1 VSPLFPPSHR
11 ETITSIP
18 NPRGPSTNVHTC
30 SPPLGATSGFGLA
43 TTRLFVAEGCK
54 VVACD
59 LNGDGLS
66 KQFSS
71 LDTAHHIATV
81 TGSVTDA
88 SVWKT
93 LVSTAKEKFG
103 GLDIVINNAG
113 TSYRNKP
120 TVEVTEADFDRC
132 FSVNV
137 KSVFLSIPA
146 CVPALEE
153 RGGGAIINVASIG
166 AIRPRPGLVWYNASK
181 GAVANVSVSSLL
193 GKR

>member
-1 VSPLFPPSHR
+1 M
-11 ETITSIP
+11 
-18 NPRGPSTNVHTC
+18 
-30 SPPLGATSGFGLA
+30 
-43 TTRLFVAEGCK
+43 
-54 VVACD
+54 
-59 LNGDGLS
+59 
-66 KQFSS
+66 
-71 LDTAHHIATV
+71 AHGVATV

-93 LVSTAKEKFG
+93 LVSTAKDKFG

-113 TSYRNKP
+113 TSYRNKA
-120 TVEVTEADFDRC
+120 TIEVTEAEFDRC

-166 AIRPRPGLVWYNASK
+166 ASRPRPGLVWYNASK
-181 GAVANVSVSSLL
+181 GAVANVGASSLFSD
-193 GKR
+193 K